1 MQDKL
6 MRLVSVLFFGLIIF
20 LVFGLIGAKTG
31 QPSVTFWLGLILF
44 GLIIASQFTA
54 AVSKA
59 SGKAQSEV
67 VRDFFSVNRNA
78 LVGGVIVIGV
88 LLATVLLVLM
98 AMGH

>member
-67 VRDFFSVNRNA
+67 VRQFFAQNRNA
-78 LVGGVIVIGV
+78 LVGGGIVFAL
-88 LLATVLLVLM
+88 LLAIVTSMLV
-98 AMGH
+98 AMGR